1 MSQYWQTQEE
11 LCSLGHNAG
20 FVRDMTVSWSMR
32 ELG

>member
-1 MSQYWQTQEE
+1 MSQYLQTQNQ

-20 FVRDMTVSWSMR
+20 FVRDMTVSWCTR